1 MRNEEIH
8 IKLYWL
14 NPLFTCEPLLHEMFS
29 FNHLM
34 LSSPMVL
41 GEKAKEEIM

>member
-8 IKLYWL
+8 INLV
-14 NPLFTCEPLLHEMFS
+14 NPLFSCEPLLCEMFS
-29 FNHLM
+29 FSYLI

-41 GEKAKEEIM
+41 GVVKAKEEIM